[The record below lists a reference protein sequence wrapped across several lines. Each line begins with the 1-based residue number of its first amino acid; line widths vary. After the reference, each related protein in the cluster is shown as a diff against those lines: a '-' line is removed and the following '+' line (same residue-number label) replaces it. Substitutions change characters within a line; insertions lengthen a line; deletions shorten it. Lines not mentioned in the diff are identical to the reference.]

1 MLSILAAGCLASAV
15 WAQDPAAPP
24 QGAAPVTTPDPAQ
37 TPPPAQPAPAPASES
52 VQRRFEVSR
61 AAGEIRVD
69 GVLDDAGWENA
80 TVVDLPY
87 EWFPG
92 DNVTPPVA
100 TDALITFSEDTLFI
114 AFKAS
119 DPNPAA
125 IRAQLMDRDLVGTFV
140 QDDHVG
146 VTLDTFNDERQAFQF
161 RVNPRGVQMD
171 AAFSEIEGVED
182 FTWDAIWASEG
193 RITDTGWVVE
203 IGIPFR
209 QLRFART
216 PGPQTWGVEFF
227 RSYPRNVR
235 HRISSRFTNRSRD
248 CTLCEENKISGFEN
262 MTQGRNIEVTPTVTA
277 LRADAIDRFPNGDL
291 ESGDE
296 DFEPGI
302 TAKWGITPNMTA
314 TATINPDFSQ
324 IEADALQLEVN
335 TRFALQFPEKRPF
348 FLEGNETYITPL
360 QAVFTR
366 TIAEPAWGA
375 KLNGKEGK
383 NAFGAYIVRDD
394 ITNILIPFNQQ
405 TLRGTLE
412 ESVDSGVFR
421 YRRDVGERSAIGV
434 LYTGRE
440 GQDDYYNRVAGV
452 DGLMRFTKSDTVRVQ
467 YLSSDTRY
475 TPELSDELG
484 IDFDSFEGDAL
495 HIQYDHFAR
504 HWRGFVRYQDLDP
517 NFRADN
523 GFIPRVDVK
532 TGEAQY
538 ERVFYGNKNTWYAQ
552 ASLGAHALRTE
563 DHTGTLTDEVAEV
576 FGTLNGPRQSAYELR
591 LQKNQ
596 EFFRG
601 TLFDLDRQI
610 VEFGI
615 NPTGRVRLAA
625 FARFGDEIDLRTA
638 RLGQTMILN
647 PAVQLRLGKGLN
659 FQLEYVRQ
667 ELDDDQTGRRL
678 FDVDIAQSRVVYQF
692 NVRTF
697 VRAVL
702 QYQDFTRGLVNEKDV
717 FGQFLFSYKLNPQTV
732 LFAGYDDTRFGQ
744 NDIDITQ
751 TNRSFFL
758 KIGYAFLY

>member
-1 MLSILAAGCLASAV
+1 MRSLTLSILAAACLASALA
-15 WAQDPAAPP
+15 AQSPPA
-24 QGAAPVTTPDPAQ
+24 
-37 TPPPAQPAPAPASES
+37 PPPAAAEAPPAPEAAS
-52 VQRRFEVSR
+52 VQRRFEVAPTSTP
-61 AAGEIRVD
+61 IKID
-69 GVLDDAGWENA
+69 GVLDDAGWQTA

-100 TDALITFSEDTLFI
+100 TDALITFDDDTLYV

-125 IRAQLMDRDLVGTFV
+125 IRAQLMDRDLIGTFV
-140 QDDHVG
+140 QDDHIG
-146 VTLDTFNDERQAFQF
+146 ITLDTYNDERQAFQF
-161 RVNPRGVQMD
+161 RVNPRGVQVD
-171 AAFSEIEGVED
+171 AAFSEIEGTED

-193 RITDTGWVVE
+193 RITEDGWVVE

-216 PGPQTWGVEFF
+216 QGPQTWGVEFF

-248 CTLCEENKISGFEN
+248 CTLCEENKITGFQG
-262 MTQGRNIEVTPTVTA
+262 MDQGRNIEITPTVTA
-277 LRADAIDRFPNGDL
+277 QRVDTIDAFPDGHL

-302 TAKWGITPNMTA
+302 TAKWGITPNMTLNA
-314 TATINPDFSQ
+314 TVNPDFSQ
-324 IEADALQLEVN
+324 IEADALQLDVN
-335 TRFALQFPEKRPF
+335 TRFALFFPEKRPF
-348 FLEGNETYITPL
+348 FLEGAETYITPL

-366 TIAEPAWGA
+366 NVADPEWGG

-383 NAFGAYIVRDD
+383 NTFGTYIARDD
-394 ITNILIPFNQQ
+394 ITNILIPSNQASAVTFIDDQ
-405 TLRGTLE
+405 
-412 ESVDSGVFR
+412 SDNAVFR

-440 GQDDYYNRVAGV
+440 GEDYHNRVAGL
-452 DGLMRFTKSDTVRVQ
+452 DGLVRFTKSDTVRVQ
-467 YLSSDTRY
+467 YLSSDTLY
-475 TPELSDELG
+475 PETIARRFRQEL
-484 IDFDSFEGDAL
+484 DSFDGDAFHL
-495 HIQYDHFAR
+495 QYDHFAR
-504 HWRGFVRYQDLDP
+504 NWRGFLKYQDLDP
-517 NFRADN
+517 LFRADS

-532 TGEAQY
+532 TGEGQY
-538 ERVFYGNKNTWYAQ
+538 ERVFYGTKKTWYAQ

-563 DHTGTLTDEVAEV
+563 DHESTLTDEVMEV
-576 FGTLNGPRQSAYELR
+576 FGTLNGPLQSAYELR
-591 LQKNQ
+591 IQKNK

-615 NPTGRVRLAA
+615 NPTGRIRLAA
-625 FARFGDEIDLRTA
+625 FARFGDEIDLTTA
-638 RLGQTMILN
+638 RLGNTVILD
-647 PAVQLRLGKGLN
+647 PAIQLRLGKGLN
-659 FQLEYVRQ
+659 LQLEYVRQ
-667 ELDDDQTGRRL
+667 TLDDDKTVDRI

-702 QYQDFTRGLVNEKDV
+702 QYQDFTRGAINEKDV

-732 LFAGYDDTRFGQ
+732 LFAGYDDTRFGE
-744 NDIDITQ
+744 DGIDITQ
-751 TNRSFFL
+751 TDRSFFL